1 MHIPACETTELE
13 LIRFA
18 PALEEANRPSPD
30 YDSKRW
36 LYVPNV
42 YSEYRYI
49 LGTRGEHPLIC
60 IGINPSTAAPDRL
73 DNTLKS
79 VERVALYN
87 GFHSFMMFNVYAQRA
102 TNPDDMELTYNAE
115 LHQENLK
122 AFDYALSLDRGGAPA
137 IWAAWGTIIE
147 KRPYL
152 PQCVQ
157 DMIQVG
163 SARSAVWYS
172 AGKRSKKGHPH
183 HPLYLRK
190 DSVLEP
196 FDAQSYIAGL
206 RTASAVSDHAQK
218 IRAFTQKSEPAAC
231 GSQAAGSQLAE
242 KPFRQSLC
250 SFPSHTNKGILIR
263 DLFPLRSSRALPILP
278 DQQLH
283 SLHSDLDRG

>member
-87 GFHSFMMFNVYAQRA
+87 GFDSFMMFNVYAQRA

-157 DMIQVG
+157 GHDPGGQRPQRRLVL
-163 SARSAVWYS
+163 R
-172 AGKRSKKGHPH
+172 GKALEKGTSPPP
-183 HPLYLRK
+183 PL
-190 DSVLEP
+190 SPEG
-196 FDAQSYIAGL
+196 Q
-206 RTASAVSDHAQK
+206 
-218 IRAFTQKSEPAAC
+218 
-231 GSQAAGSQLAE
+231 
-242 KPFRQSLC
+242 C
-250 SFPSHTNKGILIR
+250 S
-263 DLFPLRSSRALPILP
+263 
-278 DQQLH
+278 
-283 SLHSDLDRG
+283 